1 MRSEYIWSIVLFFPL
16 LIIQTTIVPF
26 ISVDGIIPDLILIML
41 VFYTIRNGQVFGTV
55 LGFIYG
61 FLFDLITG
69 SLLGSTMLSK
79 TIAGFVAG
87 YFSNENKRDI
97 YLKPYIF
104 IFIVLLCSVI
114 ELTIKTLFSSI
125 DLNTSILILFFDQ
138 SALPGIYTAVLSAFI
153 ILFYPK
159 RSIIEN

>member
-16 LIIQTTIVPF
+16 LIVQTTVVPF
-26 ISVDGIIPDLILIML
+26 ISINGITPDLIIIML
-41 VFYTIRNGQVFGTV
+41 VFFTIRNGQIYGTV
-55 LGFIYG
+55 LGFTYG

-69 SLLGSTMLSK
+69 SLLGTTMLSK
-79 TIAGFVAG
+79 TIAGFIAG

-97 YLKPYIF
+97 YFKSYFF
-104 IFIVLLCSVI
+104 IFIVLLCSVVD
-114 ELTIKTLFSSI
+114 LTINTFLSSI
-125 DLNTSILILFFDQ
+125 DLNTSIVLLLFEQ
-138 SALPGIYTAVLSAFI
+138 GVLPAIYTAILSAFI

>member
-16 LIIQTTIVPF
+16 LIIQTTVVPF
-26 ISVDGIIPDLILIML
+26 ISVNGITPDLILILL
-41 VFYTIRNGQVFGTV
+41 VFYTVRNGQVYGTV
-55 LGFIYG
+55 LGFVYG

-79 TIAGFVAG
+79 TIAGFIAG
-87 YFSNENKRDI
+87 YFSNENKREI
-97 YLKPYIF
+97 YFKTYIF
-104 IFIVLLCSVI
+104 VLIVLLCSVVD
-114 ELTIKTLFSSI
+114 LTISSFFSSI
-125 DLNTSILILFFDQ
+125 DLNTSLVLLLFEQ
-138 SALPGIYTAVLSAFI
+138 GVLPAIYTAVLSAFI

>member
-26 ISVDGIIPDLILIML
+26 ISINGITPDLIIIML
-41 VFYTIRNGQVFGTV
+41 VFYTIRNGQVYGTV

-79 TIAGFVAG
+79 TIAGFIAG
-87 YFSNENKRDI
+87 YFSNENKREI
-97 YLKPYIF
+97 YLKHIYLSLLYF
-104 IFIVLLCSVI
+104 FVLL
-114 ELTIKTLFSSI
+114 
-125 DLNTSILILFFDQ
+125 LI
-138 SALPGIYTAVLSAFI
+138 
-153 ILFYPK
+153 
-159 RSIIEN
+159 

>member
-26 ISVDGIIPDLILIML
+26 ISVNGITPDLILIML
-41 VFYTIRNGQVFGTV
+41 VFYSIRNGQIYGTV

-69 SLLGSTMLSK
+69 GLLGSAMLSK
-79 TIAGFVAG
+79 TIAGFIAG
-87 YFSNENKRDI
+87 YFSNENKREN
-97 YLKPYIF
+97 YFRTYTF
-104 IFIVLLCSVI
+104 ILIVLLCSVVDLI
-114 ELTIKTLFSSI
+114 INTLFSTI
-125 DLNTSILILFFDQ
+125 DLNTSIVLLFFEQ
-138 SALPGIYTAVLSAFI
+138 GVLPGIYTSVLSAFI